1 MNANIIIKN
10 ILGRYF
16 NMNPI
21 FFMPTKVICEKDAL
35 KTQGHLIKSL
45 GNTALIVSGSHSSK
59 TNGSLEQ
66 LTTVLKSNNIKYF
79 IFDEVEENPSTETI
93 NKIKKLH
100 EGNGIDMVIGVGG
113 GSPMD
118 ASKAASVLLANAEMD
133 AKNLFTADNF
143 KALPV
148 VAVPTTAGTG
158 SETTQYSI
166 LTDHEIENKLAIK
179 TKLFP
184 TLAYLDA
191 SFLMNT
197 PKQVTINT
205 GIDAL
210 SHLIEG
216 YLSTQG
222 NIFSNALAE
231 SGLKLFKECLP
242 FLETETITFEIREK
256 LLAASSIAG
265 MVIAQS
271 GTSLPHGMGYP
282 LTYHHNAPH
291 GMANGLL
298 LKEYLKSYANHDSE
312 RVNRILTILEFN
324 HIDEFGTFI
333 KRVATINLNVSKEEL
348 KAYAEYMISNEAKLK
363 NHPFK
368 ITFEELLNIYEKSF
382 S

>member
-1 MNANIIIKN
+1 
-10 ILGRYF
+10 
-16 NMNPI
+16 MNPI
-21 FFMPTKVICEKDAL
+21 FFMPTKVICEKDAI
-35 KTQGHLIKSL
+35 KTQGHLIKNF
-45 GNTALIVSGSHSSK
+45 GDTALIVTGRHSSRA
-59 TNGSLEQ
+59 NGSLEN
-66 LTTVLKSNNIKYF
+66 LTTVLKTNNIKYF

-100 EGNGIDMVIGVGG
+100 IDNGINVVIGVGG

-118 ASKAASVLLANAEMD
+118 ASKAASVLLANTGMD
-133 AKNLFTADNF
+133 AKDLFTTDEF
-143 KALPV
+143 KSLPV
-148 VAVPTTAGTG
+148 VAIPTTAGTG

-197 PKQVTINT
+197 PKEITINT
-205 GIDAL
+205 AIDAL

-231 SGLKLFKECLP
+231 SGLKLFKECIP
-242 FLETETITFEIREK
+242 FLEDETIIFEVREK

-298 LKEYLKSYANHDSE
+298 LKEYLKSYANHESE
-312 RVNRILTILEFN
+312 RIENILKLLEFSN
-324 HIDEFGTFI
+324 IDELGTFI
-333 KRVATINLNVSKEEL
+333 KRLSTITLNISQNEL
-348 KAYAEYMISNEAKLK
+348 KAYAEYMISNKAKLK

-368 ITFEELLNIYEKSF
+368 ITFEELLSIYEKSLI
-382 S
+382 